1 MFPRGQTDGK
11 NQKKLIED
19 KTDNCI
25 YKNQQWL
32 NGVHTCRHNIHG
44 SD

>member
-11 NQKKLIED
+11 NQKKKLIED

-25 YKNQQWL
+25 YKNQQ
-32 NGVHTCRHNIHG
+32 
-44 SD
+44 

>member
-11 NQKKLIED
+11 NQIKLIED

-25 YKNQQWL
+25 YKKS
-32 NGVHTCRHNIHG
+32 TMT
-44 SD
+44 